1 MSRIGKLPIQIP
13 DGVTVKLEDF
23 LITVTGPKGELNQS
37 LPQEVAIKLEDK
49 VLTVNPTGET
59 KKHRAFHGLFR
70 SLIFNMVEGVS
81 NGYKKTLEIQGVGYT
96 AEIKGKNLFLNIGFS
111 HPILFK
117 PPETIS
123 IKAPSRTEI
132 VVSGFDKQLVG
143 EVSSKIR
150 AFRPPEPYKG
160 KGIRYKGEY
169 VRRKVGKTAG

>member
-13 DGVTVKLEDF
+13 DGVTVKLEDS
-23 LITVTGPKGELNQS
+23 LLTVTGPKGELNQS
-37 LPQEVAIKLEDK
+37 LSQEVAIKQEDK
-49 VLTVNPTGET
+49 VLTVIPTGET

-81 NGYKKTLEIQGVGYT
+81 NGFKKTLEIQGVGYT
-96 AEIKGKNLFLNIGFS
+96 AVIKGKNLFLNIGFS

-123 IKAPSRTEI
+123 IETPSKTEI